1 MPKSTSAQMNF
12 QTSMLF
18 LLFSTLGKSQKKF
31 VSRNTFLNLR
41 YSQKLTD
48 SLKEFFEKKKKIEKN
63 YRGISHKEIENDTS
77 LDSMLQVIFM

>member
-18 LLFSTLGKSQKKF
+18 LLFSTLGKSQKTF

-48 SLKEFFEKKKKIEKN
+48 SLKEFFEKKKHEKN

>member
-1 MPKSTSAQMNF
+1 MPKSTSVQMNF

-18 LLFSTLGKSQKKF
+18 LLFSTLGKSQKTF

-48 SLKEFFEKKKKIEKN
+48 SLKEFFGKKKHEKN

>member
-48 SLKEFFEKKKKIEKN
+48 SLKEFFEKKKHEKN
-63 YRGISHKEIENDTS
+63 YRGISHKKIENDTS
-77 LDSMLQVIFM
+77 LDSMLQVIFT

>member
-1 MPKSTSAQMNF
+1 MSKSTSAQMNF

-48 SLKEFFEKKKKIEKN
+48 SLKEFFEKKKKLKKITAVYLIKKLKTTQASIQCC
-63 YRGISHKEIENDTS
+63 R
-77 LDSMLQVIFM
+77 

>member
-48 SLKEFFEKKKKIEKN
+48 SLKEFFEKKKNMKKITAVYLIKKLKTTLASIQCC
-63 YRGISHKEIENDTS
+63 R
-77 LDSMLQVIFM
+77 

>member
-48 SLKEFFEKKKKIEKN
+48 SLKEFFEKKKSMKKITAVYLIKKLKTTQASIQCC
-63 YRGISHKEIENDTS
+63 R
-77 LDSMLQVIFM
+77 

>member
-1 MPKSTSAQMNF
+1 MPKSTSVQMNF

-18 LLFSTLGKSQKKF
+18 LMFSTLGKSQKKF

-48 SLKEFFEKKKKIEKN
+48 SLIEFFEKKKNMKKITAVYLIKKLKTTQASIQCC
-63 YRGISHKEIENDTS
+63 R
-77 LDSMLQVIFM
+77 

>member
-41 YSQKLTD
+41 YSQKLTLD
-48 SLKEFFEKKKKIEKN
+48 SLKEFFGKKKHEKN
-63 YRGISHKEIENDTS
+63 LPRYIS
-77 LDSMLQVIFM
+77 

>member
-1 MPKSTSAQMNF
+1 MSKSTSAQMNF

-48 SLKEFFEKKKKIEKN
+48 SLKEFFEKKKNMKKITAVYLIKKLKTTQASIQCC
-63 YRGISHKEIENDTS
+63 R
-77 LDSMLQVIFM
+77 

>member
-1 MPKSTSAQMNF
+1 MPESTSAQMNF

-31 VSRNTFLNLR
+31 VSRNTFSNLK

-48 SLKEFFEKKKKIEKN
+48 SLKEFLEKKKHEKN

>member
-1 MPKSTSAQMNF
+1 MSKSTSAQMNF

-48 SLKEFFEKKKKIEKN
+48 SLKEFFEKKKHEKN
-63 YRGISHKEIENDTS
+63 YRGISHKKIENDTS
-77 LDSMLQVIFM
+77 LDSILQVIFM

>member
-1 MPKSTSAQMNF
+1 MSKSTSAQMNF

-48 SLKEFFEKKKKIEKN
+48 SLKEFFEKKKIEKN

>member
-1 MPKSTSAQMNF
+1 MSKSTSAQMNF

-18 LLFSTLGKSQKKF
+18 LMFSTLGKSQKKF

-48 SLKEFFEKKKKIEKN
+48 SLKEFFEKKKHEKN
-63 YRGISHKEIENDTS
+63 YRGISHKKIENDTS

>member
-18 LLFSTLGKSQKKF
+18 LLFSTLGKFQKKF
-31 VSRNTFLNLR
+31 VSRNTFLNLK

-48 SLKEFFEKKKKIEKN
+48 SLEEFFEKKNMKKITAVYLIKKLKTTQASIQCC
-63 YRGISHKEIENDTS
+63 R
-77 LDSMLQVIFM
+77 

>member
-18 LLFSTLGKSQKKF
+18 LLFSTLGKFQKKF

-48 SLKEFFEKKKKIEKN
+48 SLKEFFEKKKHEKN

>member
-1 MPKSTSAQMNF
+1 MSKSTSAQMNF

-48 SLKEFFEKKKKIEKN
+48 SLKEFFEKKKHEKN

>member
-1 MPKSTSAQMNF
+1 MSKSTSAQMNF

>member
-1 MPKSTSAQMNF
+1 MSKSTSAQMNF

-18 LLFSTLGKSQKKF
+18 LLFSTLGKSQKTF

-48 SLKEFFEKKKKIEKN
+48 SLKEFFEKKKHEKN

>member
-48 SLKEFFEKKKKIEKN
+48 SLKEFFEKKKKDEKN

>member
-1 MPKSTSAQMNF
+1 MNF

-18 LLFSTLGKSQKKF
+18 LLFSTLGKSQKTF

-41 YSQKLTD
+41 YSQKMTD
-48 SLKEFFEKKKKIEKN
+48 SLKEFFEKKKHEKN

>member
-1 MPKSTSAQMNF
+1 MNF

-31 VSRNTFLNLR
+31 VSRNTFSNLK

-48 SLKEFFEKKKKIEKN
+48 SLKEFFEKKKHEKN

>member
-48 SLKEFFEKKKKIEKN
+48 SLKEFFEKKKIEKN

>member
-1 MPKSTSAQMNF
+1 MSKSTSAQMNF

-18 LLFSTLGKSQKKF
+18 LMFSTLGKSQKKF

-48 SLKEFFEKKKKIEKN
+48 SLKEFFEKKKNMKKITAVYLMKKLKTTQASIQCC
-63 YRGISHKEIENDTS
+63 R
-77 LDSMLQVIFM
+77 

>member
-1 MPKSTSAQMNF
+1 MSKSTSAQMNF

-18 LLFSTLGKSQKKF
+18 LMFSTLGKSQKKF

-48 SLKEFFEKKKKIEKN
+48 SLKEFFEKKKNEKN
-63 YRGISHKEIENDTS
+63 YRGISHKKIENDTS

>member
-1 MPKSTSAQMNF
+1 MNF

-48 SLKEFFEKKKKIEKN
+48 SLKEFFEKKKHEKN

>member
-18 LLFSTLGKSQKKF
+18 LLFYTLGKSQKRF

-41 YSQKLTD
+41 YSQKLID
-48 SLKEFFEKKKKIEKN
+48 SLK
-63 YRGISHKEIENDTS
+63 
-77 LDSMLQVIFM
+77 

>member
-1 MPKSTSAQMNF
+1 MSKSTSAQMNF

-18 LLFSTLGKSQKKF
+18 LLFFTLGKSQKKF

-48 SLKEFFEKKKKIEKN
+48 SLKEFFEKKKYEKN
-63 YRGISHKEIENDTS
+63 YRGISHKKIENETS

>member
-48 SLKEFFEKKKKIEKN
+48 SLKEFFEKKKNMKKFTAVYLIKKLKTTQASIQCC
-63 YRGISHKEIENDTS
+63 R
-77 LDSMLQVIFM
+77 

>member
-1 MPKSTSAQMNF
+1 MPKSTSARMNF

-48 SLKEFFEKKKKIEKN
+48 SLKEFFEKKK
-63 YRGISHKEIENDTS
+63 T
-77 LDSMLQVIFM
+77 

>member
-1 MPKSTSAQMNF
+1 MSKSTSAQMNF

-18 LLFSTLGKSQKKF
+18 LMFSTLGKSQKKF

-48 SLKEFFEKKKKIEKN
+48 SLKEFFEKKKKHEKN
-63 YRGISHKEIENDTS
+63 YRGISHKKIENDTS

>member
-18 LLFSTLGKSQKKF
+18 LLFSTLGKFQKKF
-31 VSRNTFLNLR
+31 VSRNTFLNLK

-48 SLKEFFEKKKKIEKN
+48 SLEEFFEKKKHEKN

>member
-31 VSRNTFLNLR
+31 VSRNTFLNLK

-48 SLKEFFEKKKKIEKN
+48 SLEEFFEKKKHEKN

>member
-1 MPKSTSAQMNF
+1 MSKSTSAQMNF

-48 SLKEFFEKKKKIEKN
+48 SLKEFFEKKKHEKN
-63 YRGISHKEIENDTS
+63 YRGISHKKIENDTS

>member
-1 MPKSTSAQMNF
+1 MSKSTSAQMNF

-18 LLFSTLGKSQKKF
+18 LMFSTLGKSQKKF

-48 SLKEFFEKKKKIEKN
+48 SLIEFFEKKKNMKKITAVYLIKKLKTTQASIQCC
-63 YRGISHKEIENDTS
+63 R
-77 LDSMLQVIFM
+77 

>member
-1 MPKSTSAQMNF
+1 MSKSTSAQMNF

-31 VSRNTFLNLR
+31 VSGNTFLNLR

-48 SLKEFFEKKKKIEKN
+48 SLKEFFEKKKNMKKITAVYLIKKLKTTQASIQCC
-63 YRGISHKEIENDTS
+63 R
-77 LDSMLQVIFM
+77 

>member
-48 SLKEFFEKKKKIEKN
+48 SLKEFFEKKKHEKITAVYLIKKLKTTQASIQCC
-63 YRGISHKEIENDTS
+63 R
-77 LDSMLQVIFM
+77 